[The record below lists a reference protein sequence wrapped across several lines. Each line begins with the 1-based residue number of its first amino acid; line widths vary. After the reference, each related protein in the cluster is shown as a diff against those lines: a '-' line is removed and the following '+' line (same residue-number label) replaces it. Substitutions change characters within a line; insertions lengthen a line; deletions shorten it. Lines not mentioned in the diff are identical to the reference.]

1 MIYNTTRQAC
11 ISDYSDRHQSHAAQM
26 SRAHLS
32 RVFANQSHLEVGK
45 YATDGTNVRV
55 GVVRV

>member
-11 ISDYSDRHQSHAAQM
+11 ISDYSDRHQSHTA
-26 SRAHLS
+26 RAHLS